1 MGGHTLGGAV
11 GREVGI
17 DQSSQQTIMMTRGW
31 NETYRTSTKYLNNH
45 VHLIVEDESYITV
58 SLKVYVMFTLWS
70 EINVPLDQ

>member
-11 GREVGI
+11 VREVGI
-17 DQSSQQTIMMTRGW
+17 DQSSEQTIMTRGW

-58 SLKVYVMFTLWS
+58 SLEVL
-70 EINVPLDQ
+70 

>member
-1 MGGHTLGGAV
+1 MK
-11 GREVGI
+11 
-17 DQSSQQTIMMTRGW
+17 W
-31 NETYRTSTKYLNNH
+31 NIYRVSIKYLNKHVHLIVSSSMGEPN